1 LNIKVLSSELYLYE
15 SLSVICFLLVVTC
28 RERVWSKQNCFCY
41 YLNDIVAAPAMA
53 ASNTDLSDASSI
65 FNVQDQQVLQ
75 LEVLFSEEMKETEGA
90 WFTYALGG
98 LAGMYGS
105 GYGYLAG
112 GAAGLWSP
120 ISGVRSAV
128 MTFGGAFTG
137 RAVSSYGS
145 SYGVW

>member
-1 LNIKVLSSELYLYE
+1 MKKIIFATILSGA
-15 SLSVICFLLVVTC
+15 IT
-28 RERVWSKQNCFCY
+28 
-41 YLNDIVAAPAMA
+41 APAMA

-65 FNVQDQQVLQ
+65 FNVQDPQVLQ
-75 LEVLFSEEMKETEGA
+75 LEVLSTEEMKETEGA

-112 GAAGLWSP
+112 GGNSPYGFLGTVAAGGAAGLWSP

-137 RAVSSYGS
+137 GAVSSYGS

>member
-1 LNIKVLSSELYLYE
+1 
-15 SLSVICFLLVVTC
+15 
-28 RERVWSKQNCFCY
+28 
-41 YLNDIVAAPAMA
+41 MA

-105 GYGYLAG
+105 GYGFWLVVLQG
-112 GAAGLWSP
+112 CGLQSAEF
-120 ISGVRSAV
+120 VR
-128 MTFGGAFTG
+128 
-137 RAVSSYGS
+137 R
-145 SYGVW
+145 